1 MDRSLLVLGTQ
12 KEKKIGLHLDSQVVS
27 LKKTR
32 EPGGDGIIFMSST
45 PDCFDD
51 TLSNPHFTVDWGQ
64 GSVETVWCASTQ
76 RVESTIRLLDSE
88 LREVSPVPWS
98 STRIISLSGFD
109 IHRGFESPLYVT
121 PCNTGRHT
129 HSPTHT
135 NTHTHNEGKP
145 KVDLIDVLSSMNLLS
160 CFMSPYSRNLQ

>member
-1 MDRSLLVLGTQ
+1 M
-12 KEKKIGLHLDSQVVS
+12 
-27 LKKTR
+27 
-32 EPGGDGIIFMSST
+32 PST

-51 TLSNPHFTVDWGQ
+51 TLSNPHFAVDWGQ
-64 GSVETVWCASTQ
+64 GSVETARCASAQ
-76 RVESTIRLLDSE
+76 RVEATIPLLDAE
-88 LREVSPVPWS
+88 LQEVSPVLWP

-121 PCNTGRHT
+121 PCSTERHT

-135 NTHTHNEGKP
+135 NTHTHTSRIYASMTSSLAHPESDLLP
-145 KVDLIDVLSSMNLLS
+145 KAMIRHEEDRTRFPRSSVLS